1 MTASRVVLDV
11 EGMTCAACV
20 GHVEKALRAAPGVI
34 DATVNLV
41 TREATVR
48 FDPAVASV
56 DALCAAVDDAGY
68 EARLPAE
75 VPVPEDDRNAAEIES
90 ASARAGVAMAGAAFA
105 MLLSMPI
112 MGEHAHG
119 DPLAHALMRWVDPP
133 LRAVMPWLYDVP
145 RPTLLGAL
153 VVVTAVAIGG
163 AGRSIYVGGFSA
175 LARRAPDMNSLVAI
189 GTSAAVLQSL
199 VATFFPGFLHA
210 HGVAPDIYYEA
221 ATSIV
226 AFVLLG
232 RALEA
237 RARVRAT
244 EAIRKLASLAPEI
257 AHVVRGDA
265 VIDVPVKAVVP
276 GDELRVRPGERIP
289 VDGRVLGGASAVDE
303 SMLTGE
309 PMPVDKLAGSAV
321 YGGTVNGH
329 GALSVRASA
338 TGATSALA
346 GIVRLLREAQ
356 AARAPIQGLADRASA
371 VFVPVVVGAALLSFF
386 IWLAFGSAAHGLS
399 STIAVLVIACPCA
412 MGLAVPT
419 AVVVATGRAAELGV
433 LFKGGDA
440 LERAARVDTVVLDKT
455 GTITEGKPAVTD
467 VVAIDGYDAVEALRL
482 VASLESVSEHPI
494 AEALR
499 AHASGA
505 TLVAPTT
512 FEARPG
518 RGAIGDVDGRALIV
532 GNAALLTE
540 HGISITGAEADA
552 LRLSEQGKTVLFAA
566 IDGALAAV
574 IAVSDRVRP
583 TSAAAVRALVAM
595 GLRVE
600 MLTGDSANAARAI
613 ATEVGI
619 EHITAAVG
627 PEGKV
632 STIDRLRAEGRIVAM
647 VGDGLNDAP
656 ALARAD
662 VGVAMGGGADVA
674 RAAADVTLLRGDL
687 DALVRAIS
695 LSRSALRVMKQN
707 LAWASLYNLL
717 GIPIAAGAL
726 YPTFGVLL
734 SPVLASAAMA
744 MSSVSVVTSSL
755 RLKLAGR

>member
-1 MTASRVVLDV
+1 VTASRVVLDV

-20 GHVEKALRAAPGVI
+20 GHVEKALRGTPGVV

-48 FDPAVASV
+48 YDPAVATI
-56 DALCAAVDDAGY
+56 DAMTKSVDDAGY
-68 EARLPAE
+68 EAKIPADE
-75 VPVPEDDRNAAEIES
+75 PIPEDDRNAAEIAS
-90 ASARAGVAMAGAAFA
+90 ASKRAWVAGAGAVIA
-105 MLLSMPI
+105 MTLSMPI

-119 DPLAHALMRWVDPP
+119 DPLAHALMLWIDPP
-133 LRAVMPWLYDVP
+133 LRAVMPFLYQVP
-145 RPTLLGAL
+145 RTTLLGAL
-153 VVVTAVAIGG
+153 VLVTAVSIGG
-163 AGRSIYVGGFSA
+163 AGRAIYVGGLSA
-175 LARRAPDMNSLVAI
+175 LARRSPDMNSLVAI
-189 GTSAAVLQSL
+189 GTGAAVLQSL
-199 VATFFPGFLHA
+199 AATFFPGFLRA

-237 RARVRAT
+237 SARARAT
-244 EAIRKLASLAPEI
+244 EAIRKLASLAPDV
-257 AHVVRGDA
+257 AHLVGDGA
-265 VIDVPVKAVVP
+265 ERDVPSKSVVT
-276 GDELRVRPGERIP
+276 GDEVRVRPGERVP
-289 VDGRVLGGASAVDE
+289 VDGRVVSGASTVDE

-309 PMPVDKLAGSAV
+309 PMPVDKAEGAAV
-321 YGGTVNGH
+321 YGGTVNGS
-329 GALSVRASA
+329 GALLVRASA

-371 VFVPVVVGAALLSFF
+371 VFVPVVVGAAVLAFVV
-386 IWLAFGSAAHGLS
+386 WLAFGGAAHGLAS
-399 STIAVLVIACPCA
+399 AIAVLVIACPCA

-467 VVAIDGYDAVEALRL
+467 VVALGDLGVDEIVRR

-494 AEALR
+494 AAALR
-499 AHASGA
+499 ARAGKVA
-505 TLVAPTT
+505 LVAPTR

-518 RGAIGDVDGRALIV
+518 RGAIGDVEAHAIVV
-532 GNAALLTE
+532 GNAALLAQQ
-540 HGISITGAEADA
+540 GISTEAAEADSA
-552 LRLSEQGKTVLFAA
+552 RLASQGKTVLLAA
-566 IDGALAAV
+566 IDGRLAAV

-583 TSAAAVRALVAM
+583 SSAAAVRALMAM

-600 MLTGDSANAARAI
+600 MLTGDGELAAKAV
-613 ATEVGI
+613 AAEVGI
-619 EHITAAVG
+619 AHVTAGVG

-632 STIDRLRAEGRIVAM
+632 AAIDRLRAEGRVVAM

-687 DALVRAIS
+687 DALVHALS
-695 LSRSALRVMKQN
+695 LSKRSLRVMRQN
-707 LAWASLYNLL
+707 LAWASLYNVI

-726 YPTFGVLL
+726 YPIAGILL

-755 RLKLAGR
+755 RLKFAK